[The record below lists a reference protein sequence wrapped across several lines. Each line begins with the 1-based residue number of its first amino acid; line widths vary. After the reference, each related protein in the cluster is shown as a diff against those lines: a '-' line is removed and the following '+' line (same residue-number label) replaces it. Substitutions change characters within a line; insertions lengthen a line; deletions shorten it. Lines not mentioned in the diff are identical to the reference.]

1 MNNEEY
7 KVAALADGT
16 KWFVLAEAVYNKG
29 LYRYVVQLNE
39 TEDDFTDHFEVMRV
53 YFNADKQFSK
63 IEKDQAILK
72 EVVPLLVPEAKEYID
87 NPEKLKELVNV
98 N

>member
-16 KWFVLAEAVYNKG
+16 KWFVLAETVYNKG
-29 LYRYVVQLNE
+29 LYRYVVELNE

-53 YFNADKQFSK
+53 YFNGDKQFSK
-63 IEKDQAILK
+63 LEKDKDILK
-72 EVVPLLVPEAKEYID
+72 EVVPLLVPEAKEYIE
-87 NPEKLKELVNV
+87 NPERLQELVNT

>member
-7 KVAALADGT
+7 KVAELGDGT
-16 KWFVLAEAVYNKG
+16 KWFILAESVYNKG
-29 LYRYVVQLNE
+29 LYRYVVALNE

-53 YFNADKQFSK
+53 YLTEDKQFSK
-63 IEKDQAILK
+63 IEKDQTILK
-72 EVVPLLVPEAKEYID
+72 EVIPLLVPDAKEYIE
-87 NPEKLKELVNV
+87 NPEKLQELVNT

>member
-7 KVAALADGT
+7 KVAALEDGT

-29 LYRYVVQLNE
+29 LYRYVVKLNE

-53 YFNADKQFSK
+53 YFNSGEQFSR
-63 IEKDQAILK
+63 IEDDKTILK
-72 EVVPLLVPEAKEYID
+72 EVVPLLLPEAKEYID
-87 NPEKLKELVNV
+87 NPEKLKEIVNE

>member
-7 KVAALADGT
+7 KVAQLADGT
-16 KWFVLAEAVYNKG
+16 KWFVLAETVYNKG
-29 LYRYVVQLNE
+29 LYRYVVELNE

-53 YFNADKQFSK
+53 YFNNGNQFSK
-63 IEKDQAILK
+63 IEKDENILK
-72 EVVPLLVPEAKEYID
+72 EVVPLLVPEAKEYIE
-87 NPEKLKELVNV
+87 NPEKLQELVNT